1 MARNKKN
8 TSKARKTIKAIVLSL
23 IGLAIVAAIGFAVW
37 IFSTT
42 DLSVGTSMSA
52 LNLKLTSVIYC
63 QDEETGEWVENDYLS
78 SDENRIWADI
88 DAIPNYLEDAFI
100 AIEDQRFMSHHGV
113 DWKRTFGAVMG
124 EVFGGSDYGGST
136 ITQQLVKNLTGERDR
151 SYTRKIREII
161 RALALETKLSKEQI
175 LELYLNSIYL
185 GQGCNGVEAAS
196 HIYFDKSVN
205 HLTLAE
211 AASIA
216 GITQYPAVYDPFIN
230 EEKNIEKQ
238 RTVLGKMLELEYI
251 SQEEYDEAIDEKLN
265 FKRGDIRSTS
275 SQSYFADAVVEDVIK
290 DLCEE
295 YDYSEAIATQLVYNG
310 GLKIYATVDPD
321 IQMQME
327 EVFENENN
335 FPVSYRDEKIQGA
348 MAITDPT
355 NGYVKAL
362 VGGRGEK
369 NMSRGLNRATQT
381 TRQPGSTIKPLSV
394 YGPAIDLGLITPDS
408 AVQDVPVDIN
418 GWQPKNYYNGFYGDM
433 TVRRAVN
440 LSSNIP
446 AIKVL
451 QKLTVEKSFEYMTSK
466 LGFTTLVTKE
476 ERSGKVFTDKTLPSL
491 ALGGLTDGVNLVEM
505 CAAYATFPNNGKYIE
520 PITYVEVRDNNDK
533 IVLKNGQEEHTAFKS
548 TTAYQMNQLLKGVVT
563 SGTGAGASISGIDTA
578 GKTGTTDNDTDRWFA
593 GYTPYYVGV
602 VWVGYDSYHSL
613 PSTSVNPALAIW
625 KKVMPKIH
633 SELDNKSFERPANMS
648 GAYVCYKTGL
658 LATDHCYDDEGN
670 STSVYRYY
678 DRQSRPTK
686 TCSGDHGV
694 PPDEVPKDDN
704 ENGNGGENTSSDGSG
719 ASADGSQTGTAQGG
733 ADSSSV
739 SPVPEAPPENV
750 TE

>member
-1 MARNKKN
+1 MARRKK
-8 TSKARKTIKAIVLSL
+8 TPSKARKIIKRVILSL
-23 IGLAIVAAIGFAVW
+23 IGLIAAAVIGFAVW
-37 IFSTT
+37 IFATT
-42 DLSVGTSMSA
+42 DLSVGTSMST

-63 QDEETGEWVENDYLS
+63 KDAETGEWVENDYLS

-113 DWKRTFGAVMG
+113 DWKRTLGAVMG
-124 EVFGGSDYGGST
+124 ELFGGSDYGGST

-185 GQGCNGVEAAS
+185 GEGCNGVEAAA
-196 HIYFDKSVN
+196 HVYFDKSVN
-205 HLTLAE
+205 QLSLAE
-211 AASIA
+211 SASIA
-216 GITQYPAVYDPFIN
+216 GITQYPATYDPFIN

-238 RTVLGKMLELEYI
+238 RTVLGKMLELGYI
-251 SQEEYDEAIDEKLN
+251 SQEEYDEAIAEELV
-265 FKRGDIRSTS
+265 FKRGVIRSAST
-275 SQSYFADAVVEDVIK
+275 QSYFADAVVEEVID

-310 GLKIYATVDPD
+310 GLKIYATLDPD
-321 IQMQME
+321 IQAQAE
-327 EVFENENN
+327 AVFENESN
-335 FPVSYRDEKIQGA
+335 FPAGSGDEKIQGA
-348 MAITDPT
+348 MVISDPT
-355 NGYVKAL
+355 NGYVKAI

-369 NMSRGLNRATQT
+369 NLSRGLNRATQT

-408 AVQDVPVDIN
+408 TVEDVPININ
-418 GWQPKNYYNGFYGDM
+418 GWQPKNYYGGFYGSM

-451 QKLTVEKSFEYMTSK
+451 QKVTVEKSFEYMTEK
-466 LGFTTLVTKE
+466 LGFTTLIDKE
-476 ERSGKVFTDKTLPSL
+476 ERNGKVYTDKTLPSL

-505 CAAYATFPNNGKYIE
+505 CAAYATFPNNGTYIE
-520 PITYVEVRDNNDK
+520 PVTYTEVRDNNDK
-533 IVLKNGQEEHTAFKS
+533 IVLKNKQDEHTAFKA

-563 SGTGAGASISGIDTA
+563 SGTGAGAGISGIDTA
-578 GKTGTTDNDTDRWFA
+578 GKTGTTDNDTDRWFV

-602 VWVGYDSYHSL
+602 VWIGYDSARSL
-613 PSTSVNPALAIW
+613 PSTSVNPALSIW
-625 KKVMPKIH
+625 KKVMPQIH
-633 SELDNKSFERPANMS
+633 SELQNKSFDRPSNMS

-670 STSVYRYY
+670 STSVFRYY
-678 DRQSRPTK
+678 DKQNRPTR
-686 TCSGDHGV
+686 TCPGNHGV
-694 PPDEVPKDDN
+694 PPDEIPKDGDDG
-704 ENGNGGENTSSDGSG
+704 ESSDGTANGGENTSDDTSSP
-719 ASADGSQTGTAQGG
+719 STGSQGTPE
-733 ADSSSV
+733 SSSPT
-739 SPVPEAPPENV
+739 PVPEAPPENI